1 LWYNILQI
9 FRSSF
14 KVPDFMQNMA
24 GSKTGSEDA
33 ELPKVRQQASKIL
46 PWAVFI
52 PTLVIVLISITS
64 LVFPA
69 LLIRASSP
77 FHSDILQTEVIDPLT
92 PGFLAGP
99 LIGINLLVIG
109 IGIAYHRGTRVRDL
123 IKKIASLE
131 ISKKQAVIGIII
143 ILAIFCAVTA
153 GTLAKEETWQDYA
166 DVKKRLATWSISD
179 FTHSFE
185 PHVKYLL
192 LTASLHIFG
201 NIRTIPFITSIALLL
216 LVYFFTA
223 NITQKK
229 FAGIVSMALVLQSDI
244 FVSYSTTASYDNSW
258 IILYLFS
265 LYMIQKFWQPS
276 PVSFIASIFSK
287 ALTVAFLPM
296 SLYFIA
302 RSSLPKRSKI
312 YSLAS
317 YGIVIIILASAYAVF
332 RGIVPGGDTGFNDVE
347 FWQGFASMV
356 MQLRFDYVILIFLLP
371 ITVLL
376 FIASR
381 RGVLHAD
388 SMLIMIL
395 GVLLTSPFLVAITNQ
410 TNQPYRFVSLT
421 VFFAIGVGVLLS
433 NRIRKQGEVLSSR

>member
-1 LWYNILQI
+1 
-9 FRSSF
+9 
-14 KVPDFMQNMA
+14 MQNMA

-33 ELPKVRQQASKIL
+33 EMPKVRKQASKIL

-52 PTLVIVLISITS
+52 PTLVVVLISITS

-69 LLIRASSP
+69 LLVRASSP
-77 FHSDILQTEVIDPLT
+77 FHSDVLGTEVIDPFT
-92 PGFLAGP
+92 TGFLAAP
-99 LIGINLLVIG
+99 LIGINLVVLG
-109 IGIAYHRGTRVRDL
+109 IGIAYYKGKTRDL
-123 IKKIASLE
+123 VKKITTFE
-131 ISKKQAVIGIII
+131 ISKKQAIIGIII
-143 ILAIFCAVTA
+143 ILVIFCAVTA
-153 GTLAKEETWQDYA
+153 GTLAKEETWQDYSA
-166 DVKKRLATWSISD
+166 VKKRLATWSISD
-179 FTHSFE
+179 FGHSFE

-192 LTASLHIFG
+192 LSASTHIFG
-201 NIRTIPFITSIALLL
+201 NIRIIPFITSIALLL
-216 LVYFFTA
+216 LTYFFTV

-229 FAGIVSMALVLQSDI
+229 FAGIVSMTLVLQSDI

-265 LYMIQKFWQPS
+265 LYLVQKFWQPS
-276 PVSFIASIFSK
+276 PVSFLVSIFSK

-317 YGIVIIILASAYAVF
+317 YGIIIIILAAAFVVF
-332 RGIVPGGDTGFNDVE
+332 RKILPGGDTGFSDVE
-347 FWQGFASMV
+347 FWQGFSSMV

-371 ITVLL
+371 VTVML
-376 FIASR
+376 FFAFR
-381 RGVLHAD
+381 RGILHAD

-410 TNQPYRFVSLT
+410 TNQTYRFVSLS
-421 VFFAIGVGVLLS
+421 VFFAI
-433 NRIRKQGEVLSSR
+433 

>member
-1 LWYNILQI
+1 
-9 FRSSF
+9 
-14 KVPDFMQNMA
+14 MQNMA

-33 ELPKVRQQASKIL
+33 EMPKVRKQASKIL

-52 PTLVIVLISITS
+52 PTLVVVLISITS

-69 LLIRASSP
+69 LLVRASSP
-77 FHSDILQTEVIDPLT
+77 FHSDVLGTEVIDPFT
-92 PGFLAGP
+92 PGFLAAP
-99 LIGINLLVIG
+99 LIGINLLVLG
-109 IGIAYHRGTRVRDL
+109 IGIAYYKGKTRDL
-123 IKKIASLE
+123 VNKITTFE
-131 ISKKQAVIGIII
+131 ISKKQAIIGVII
-143 ILAIFCAVTA
+143 ILVIFCAVTA
-153 GTLAKEETWQDYA
+153 GTLAKEETWQDYSA
-166 DVKKRLATWSISD
+166 VKKRLATWSISD
-179 FTHSFE
+179 FGHSFE

-192 LTASLHIFG
+192 LSASTHIFG
-201 NIRTIPFITSIALLL
+201 NIRIIPFITSIALLL
-216 LVYFFTA
+216 LTYFFTV

-229 FAGIVSMALVLQSDI
+229 FAGIVSMTLVLQSDI

-265 LYMIQKFWQPS
+265 LYLVQKFWQPS
-276 PVSFIASIFSK
+276 PVSFLVSIFSK

-317 YGIVIIILASAYAVF
+317 YGVVIIILVAAFAVF
-332 RGIVPGGDTGFNDVE
+332 RKILPGGDTGFNGVE

-371 ITVLL
+371 VTVLL
-376 FIASR
+376 FFASR
-381 RGVLHAD
+381 REILHAD
-388 SMLIMIL
+388 SILIMIL

-421 VFFAIGVGVLLS
+421 IFFAIGVGVLLS
-433 NRIRKQGEVLSSR
+433 NRTRKQVGVSSSK

>member
-1 LWYNILQI
+1 
-9 FRSSF
+9 
-14 KVPDFMQNMA
+14 MQNMA

-33 ELPKVRQQASKIL
+33 EMPKVRKQASKVL
-46 PWAVFI
+46 PWVVFI
-52 PTLVIVLISITS
+52 PTLVVVLISITS

-69 LLIRASSP
+69 LLVRASSP
-77 FHSDILQTEVIDPLT
+77 FHSDVLGTEVIDPFT
-92 PGFLAGP
+92 PGFLAAP
-99 LIGINLLVIG
+99 LIGINLLVLG
-109 IGIAYHRGTRVRDL
+109 IGIAYYKGKTRDL
-123 IKKIASLE
+123 VKKITTFE
-131 ISKKQAVIGIII
+131 ISKKQAIIGIII
-143 ILAIFCAVTA
+143 ILVIFCAVTA
-153 GTLAKEETWQDYA
+153 GTLAKEETWQDYSA
-166 DVKKRLATWSISD
+166 VKKRLATWSISD
-179 FTHSFE
+179 FGHSFE

-192 LTASLHIFG
+192 LSASTHIFG
-201 NIRTIPFITSIALLL
+201 NIRIIPFITSIALLL
-216 LVYFFTA
+216 LTYFFTV

-229 FAGIVSMALVLQSDI
+229 FAGIVSMTLVLQSDI

-265 LYMIQKFWQPS
+265 LYLVQKFWQPS
-276 PVSFIASIFSK
+276 PVSFLVSIFSK

-317 YGIVIIILASAYAVF
+317 YGVVIIILVAAFAVF
-332 RGIVPGGDTGFNDVE
+332 RKILPGGDTGFNGVE

-371 ITVLL
+371 VTVLL
-376 FIASR
+376 FFASR
-381 RGVLHAD
+381 REILHAD
-388 SMLIMIL
+388 SILIMIL
-395 GVLLTSPFLVAITNQ
+395 GMLLTSPFLVAITNQ

-433 NRIRKQGEVLSSR
+433 NRTRKQVEVSSNK

>member
-1 LWYNILQI
+1 
-9 FRSSF
+9 
-14 KVPDFMQNMA
+14 MQNMA
-24 GSKTGSEDA
+24 GSKTG
-33 ELPKVRQQASKIL
+33 PKDTEMPRITQTGKIL

-69 LLIRASSP
+69 LIVRTTSP
-77 FHSDILQTEVIDPLT
+77 FHSDVLETEVIDPLT
-92 PGFLAGP
+92 PGFLAAP
-99 LIGINLLVIG
+99 LIAINLLVLG
-109 IGIAYHRGTRVRDL
+109 IGIAYYKGIKIKGLV
-123 IKKIASLE
+123 KKIANIE
-131 ISKKQAVIGIII
+131 ISKKQAAIGIII

-153 GTLAKEETWQDYA
+153 GTLAKEETWEDYA
-166 DVKKRLATWSISD
+166 SVKKRLSTWSISD

-192 LTASLHIFG
+192 LSASTHIFG
-201 NIRTIPFITSIALLL
+201 NIRVIPFITSIALLL
-216 LVYFFTA
+216 LTYFFTV

-229 FAGIVSMALVLQSDI
+229 FAGIVSMAILLQSDI

-265 LYMIQKFWQPS
+265 LYLVQRFWQSS
-276 PVSFIASIFSK
+276 PIPFFVSIFSK

-302 RSSLPKRSKI
+302 RSNIPKRSKI

-317 YGIVIIILASAYAVF
+317 YGVIIIILAAAFAVF
-332 RGIVPGGDTGFNDVE
+332 RKILPGGDTGFNDVE
-347 FWQGFASMV
+347 FWQGFSAMV

-371 ITVLL
+371 VTILL
-376 FIASR
+376 FLASR

-433 NRIRKQGEVLSSR
+433 NRIRKQDEVLSSR

>member
-1 LWYNILQI
+1 
-9 FRSSF
+9 
-14 KVPDFMQNMA
+14 MQNMA

-33 ELPKVRQQASKIL
+33 EMPKVRKQASKIL

-52 PTLVIVLISITS
+52 PTLVVVLISITS

-69 LLIRASSP
+69 LLVRASSP
-77 FHSDILQTEVIDPLT
+77 FHSDVLGTEVIDPFT
-92 PGFLAGP
+92 PGFLAAP
-99 LIGINLLVIG
+99 LIGINLLVLG
-109 IGIAYHRGTRVRDL
+109 IGIAYYKGKTRDL
-123 IKKIASLE
+123 VNKITTFE
-131 ISKKQAVIGIII
+131 ISKKQAIIGVII
-143 ILAIFCAVTA
+143 ILVIFCAVTA
-153 GTLAKEETWQDYA
+153 GTLAKEETWQDYSA
-166 DVKKRLATWSISD
+166 VKKRLATWSISD
-179 FTHSFE
+179 FGHSFE

-192 LTASLHIFG
+192 LSASTHIFG
-201 NIRTIPFITSIALLL
+201 NIRIIPFITSIALLL
-216 LVYFFTA
+216 LTYFFTV

-229 FAGIVSMALVLQSDI
+229 FAGIVSMTLVLQSDI

-265 LYMIQKFWQPS
+265 LYLVQKFWQPS
-276 PVSFIASIFSK
+276 PVSFLVSIFSK

-317 YGIVIIILASAYAVF
+317 YGVVIIILVAAFAVF
-332 RGIVPGGDTGFNDVE
+332 RKILPGGDTGFNGVE

-371 ITVLL
+371 VTVLL
-376 FIASR
+376 FFASR
-381 RGVLHAD
+381 REILHAD
-388 SMLIMIL
+388 SILIMIL
-395 GVLLTSPFLVAITNQ
+395 GMLLTSPFLVAITNQ

-433 NRIRKQGEVLSSR
+433 NRTRKQVGVSSSK

>member
-1 LWYNILQI
+1 
-9 FRSSF
+9 
-14 KVPDFMQNMA
+14 MQNMA

-33 ELPKVRQQASKIL
+33 EMPKVRKQASKVL

-52 PTLVIVLISITS
+52 PTLVVVLISITS

-69 LLIRASSP
+69 LLVRASSP
-77 FHSDILQTEVIDPLT
+77 FHSDVLGTEVIDPFTL
-92 PGFLAGP
+92 GFLAAP
-99 LIGINLLVIG
+99 LIGINLLVLG
-109 IGIAYHRGTRVRDL
+109 IGFAYYKGKTRDL
-123 IKKIASLE
+123 VNKITTFE
-131 ISKKQAVIGIII
+131 ISKKQAIIGIII
-143 ILAIFCAVTA
+143 ILVIFCAVTA
-153 GTLAKEETWQDYA
+153 GTLAKEETWQDYSA
-166 DVKKRLATWSISD
+166 VKKRLATWSISD
-179 FTHSFE
+179 FGHSFE

-192 LTASLHIFG
+192 LSASTHIFG
-201 NIRTIPFITSIALLL
+201 NIRIIPFITSIALLL
-216 LVYFFTA
+216 LTYFFTV

-265 LYMIQKFWQPS
+265 LYLVQKFWQPS
-276 PVSFIASIFSK
+276 PVSFLVSIFSK

-317 YGIVIIILASAYAVF
+317 YGVVIMILVAAFAVF
-332 RGIVPGGDTGFNDVE
+332 RKILPGGDTGFNGVE

-371 ITVLL
+371 VTVLL
-376 FIASR
+376 FFASR
-381 RGVLHAD
+381 REILHAD
-388 SMLIMIL
+388 SILIMIL

-433 NRIRKQGEVLSSR
+433 NRTRKQVEVSSNK

>member
-1 LWYNILQI
+1 
-9 FRSSF
+9 
-14 KVPDFMQNMA
+14 MQNMA

-33 ELPKVRQQASKIL
+33 EMPKVRKQASKIL

-52 PTLVIVLISITS
+52 PTLVVVLISITS

-69 LLIRASSP
+69 LLVRASSP
-77 FHSDILQTEVIDPLT
+77 FHSDVLGTEVIDPFT
-92 PGFLAGP
+92 TGFLAAP
-99 LIGINLLVIG
+99 LIGINLVVLG
-109 IGIAYHRGTRVRDL
+109 IGIAYYKGKTRDL
-123 IKKIASLE
+123 VKKITTFE
-131 ISKKQAVIGIII
+131 ISKKQAIIGIII
-143 ILAIFCAVTA
+143 ILVIFCAVTA
-153 GTLAKEETWQDYA
+153 GTLAKEETWQDYSA
-166 DVKKRLATWSISD
+166 VKKRLATWSISD
-179 FTHSFE
+179 FGHSFE

-192 LTASLHIFG
+192 LSASTHIFG
-201 NIRTIPFITSIALLL
+201 NIRIIPFITSMALLL
-216 LVYFFTA
+216 LTYFFTV

-265 LYMIQKFWQPS
+265 LYLVQKFWQPS
-276 PVSFIASIFSK
+276 PVSFLVSIFSK

-317 YGIVIIILASAYAVF
+317 YGVVIMILVAAFAVF
-332 RGIVPGGDTGFNDVE
+332 RKILPGGDTGFNGVE

-371 ITVLL
+371 VTVLL
-376 FIASR
+376 FFASR
-381 RGVLHAD
+381 REILHAD
-388 SMLIMIL
+388 SILIMIL
-395 GVLLTSPFLVAITNQ
+395 GMLLTSPFLVAITNQ

-433 NRIRKQGEVLSSR
+433 NRTRKQVEVSSSK

>member
-1 LWYNILQI
+1 
-9 FRSSF
+9 
-14 KVPDFMQNMA
+14 MQNMA

-33 ELPKVRQQASKIL
+33 EMPKVRKQASKIL

-52 PTLVIVLISITS
+52 PTLVVVLISITS

-69 LLIRASSP
+69 LLVRASSP
-77 FHSDILQTEVIDPLT
+77 FHSDVLGTEVIDPFT
-92 PGFLAGP
+92 PGFLAAP
-99 LIGINLLVIG
+99 LIGINLLVLG
-109 IGIAYHRGTRVRDL
+109 IGIAYYKGKTRDL
-123 IKKIASLE
+123 VNKITTFE
-131 ISKKQAVIGIII
+131 ISKKQAIIGIII
-143 ILAIFCAVTA
+143 ILVIFCAVTA
-153 GTLAKEETWQDYA
+153 GTLAKEETWQDYSA
-166 DVKKRLATWSISD
+166 VKKRLATWSISD
-179 FTHSFE
+179 FGHSFE

-192 LTASLHIFG
+192 LSASTHIFG
-201 NIRTIPFITSIALLL
+201 NIRIIPFITSMALLL
-216 LVYFFTA
+216 LTYFFTV

-265 LYMIQKFWQPS
+265 LYLVQKFWQPS
-276 PVSFIASIFSK
+276 PVSFLVSIFSK

-317 YGIVIIILASAYAVF
+317 YGVVIIILVAAFAVF
-332 RGIVPGGDTGFNDVE
+332 RKILPGGDTGFNGVE

-371 ITVLL
+371 VTVLL
-376 FIASR
+376 FFASR
-381 RGVLHAD
+381 REILHAD
-388 SMLIMIL
+388 SILIMIL
-395 GVLLTSPFLVAITNQ
+395 GMLLTSPFLVAITNQ

-433 NRIRKQGEVLSSR
+433 NRTRKQVGVSSSK

>member
-1 LWYNILQI
+1 
-9 FRSSF
+9 
-14 KVPDFMQNMA
+14 MQNMA

-33 ELPKVRQQASKIL
+33 KVPRTQQTNKIL

-69 LLIRASSP
+69 LLVRTSSP
-77 FHSDILQTEVIDPLT
+77 FHSDVLGTEVIDPFT
-92 PGFLAGP
+92 PGFLAAP
-99 LIGINLLVIG
+99 LIVINLLVLG
-109 IGIAYHRGTRVRDL
+109 IGVAYYKGMKVREL
-123 IKKIASLE
+123 IKKIASFE
-131 ISKKQAVIGIII
+131 ISKKQAIIGIII
-143 ILAIFCAVTA
+143 ILVIFCVVTA
-153 GTLAKEETWQDYA
+153 GTLAKEETWEDYSA
-166 DVKKRLATWSISD
+166 VKKRLATWSISD
-179 FTHSFE
+179 FAHSVE

-192 LTASLHIFG
+192 LSASIHIFG
-201 NIRTIPFITSIALLL
+201 NIRVIPFITSIALLL

-265 LYMIQKFWQPS
+265 LYLVQKFWQPS
-276 PVSFIASIFSK
+276 PVSFFVSIFSK

-317 YGIVIIILASAYAVF
+317 YGVVITILAAAFAVF
-332 RGIVPGGDTGFNDVE
+332 RKILPGGDTGFSGVE

-371 ITVLL
+371 VTVLL
-376 FIASR
+376 FFASR
-381 RGVLHAD
+381 RGILHAD

-410 TNQPYRFVSLT
+410 TNQPCRFVSLT

-433 NRIRKQGEVLSSR
+433 NRIRKQVEVSSSK